1 MREMACLPF
10 RESLWRSGTNHLSP
24 GVEVDDACTTGFRR
38 RRRACHRCNR
48 TFSLS
53 GDALVGFS
61 GFAAVGIG
69 GVLGCWLRWG
79 LGVLL
84 NPLFPT
90 LPLGT
95 LAANLAGGLMM
106 GCVMGLFDHFQT
118 LSPELRLFVFTGF
131 LGGLTTFSTFSAESA
146 TLLLRQQYLWFS
158 GHVMAHVVGS
168 LAMTVMGI
176 ALTRSLLRH

>member
-1 MREMACLPF
+1 
-10 RESLWRSGTNHLSP
+10 
-24 GVEVDDACTTGFRR
+24 
-38 RRRACHRCNR
+38 
-48 TFSLS
+48 
-53 GDALVGFS
+53 VGFS

-79 LGVLL
+79 LGVFL

-95 LAANLAGGLMM
+95 LVANLAGGLMM

-158 GHVMAHVVGS
+158 GHVMVHVIGS